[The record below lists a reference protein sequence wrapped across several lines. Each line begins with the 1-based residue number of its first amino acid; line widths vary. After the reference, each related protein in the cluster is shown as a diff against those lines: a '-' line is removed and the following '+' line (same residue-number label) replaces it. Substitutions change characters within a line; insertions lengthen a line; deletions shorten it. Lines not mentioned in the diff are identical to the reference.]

1 MPTTATTTRIS
12 RSFKGL
18 TTNAAAAL
26 PSALPRACLACAACY
41 GAPDAAQTRGMN
53 FGIFT
58 MLGVT
63 GMVLGG
69 FGGMIYCF
77 VRRARRHNPDL
88 TP

>member
-1 MPTTATTTRIS
+1 MNTFRRTRKLMAIS
-12 RSFKGL
+12 L
-18 TTNAAAAL
+18 VAAMDLA
-26 PSALPRACLACAACY
+26 PRLLLACSACY
-41 GAPDAAQTRGMN
+41 GAPGAAQTRGMN

-69 FGGMIYCF
+69 FGGLFYRF
-77 VRRARRHNPDL
+77 ARRARQHSTEL

>member
-1 MPTTATTTRIS
+1 MNTFRRTRKLMAIS
-12 RSFKGL
+12 LVAAMGL
-18 TTNAAAAL
+18 A
-26 PSALPRACLACAACY
+26 PRLLLACSVCY
-41 GAPDAAQTRGMN
+41 GAPGAAQTRGMN

-69 FGGMIYCF
+69 FGGLF
-77 VRRARRHNPDL
+77 FRFARRARHHSTEL